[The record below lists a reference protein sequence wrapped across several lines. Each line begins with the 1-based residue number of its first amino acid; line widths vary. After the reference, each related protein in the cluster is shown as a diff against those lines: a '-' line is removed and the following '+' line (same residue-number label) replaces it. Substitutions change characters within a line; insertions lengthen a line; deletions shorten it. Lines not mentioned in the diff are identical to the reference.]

1 MLSEQKKQIKRHRGA
16 MSLKALKDEAE
27 KEIIMEMLEHYGRSV
42 QGKKEAAKQLVISLT
57 TLYARMSAYNV
68 K

>member
-1 MLSEQKKQIKRHRGA
+1 MR
-16 MSLKALKDEAE
+16 LKALKDEAE
-27 KEIIMEMLEHYGRSV
+27 KEIIMEMLDHYGRSV
-42 QGKKEAAKQLVISLT
+42 QGKKEAAKQLGISLT